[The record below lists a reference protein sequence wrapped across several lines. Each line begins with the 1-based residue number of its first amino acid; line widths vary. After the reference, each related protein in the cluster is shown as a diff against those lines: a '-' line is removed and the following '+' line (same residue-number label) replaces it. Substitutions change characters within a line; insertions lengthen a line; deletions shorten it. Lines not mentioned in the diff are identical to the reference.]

1 MIRLLESKPFLFFFR
16 IICGRLWGSLAIE
29 DHLRSILGIICGTV
43 QNSVATT
50 SLEFK
55 HLYRKSRC
63 EMLIGGDDISNDVIT
78 LDTCFSMFVYSRAD
92 WRKSESSVALKF
104 QRRSWKKRPGELDP
118 KLMIRQK

>member
-63 EMLIGGDDISNDVIT
+63 EMLIGEMT
-78 LDTCFSMFVYSRAD
+78 LVRTSLPLTRLFQCLFTF
-92 WRKSESSVALKF
+92 ALIGGNLTA
-104 QRRSWKKRPGELDP
+104 Q
-118 KLMIRQK
+118 